1 MQQPNKII
9 FRKNYLN
16 IINLADECERGVI
29 LNAFFD
35 YVFYNQMTD
44 LSLSGDTFS
53 VEVLTTLIDLYECD
67 KSEFE
72 KKGL

>member
-1 MQQPNKII
+1 MQQPSKII
-9 FRKNYLN
+9 FRKNYLD

-44 LSLSGDTFS
+44 LSLNGDTFS
-53 VEVLTTLIDLYECD
+53 VEVLTTLIDLYHD
-67 KSEFE
+67 DNQE
-72 KKGL
+72 KTKAS

>member
-1 MQQPNKII
+1 MQQINKMI

-53 VEVLTTLIDLYECD
+53 VEVLTTLVNLYESD
-67 KSEFE
+67 KSAFE